1 MRLYNQSERSSHLIY
16 KNLFSIKQYQFPS
29 KNGLNLFKR
38 MTPNFATVCSTT
50 TAAKHIYPR
59 PEVMVGDD
67 RELRA
72 YRQVCGQRGRS
83 LTMTMAISPIKCFLG
98 SCWSNECCVG
108 FSVSF
113 WHGQGKKWIPVFAY
127 NRVPVHLDLAIP
139 PPPRPTH
146 TYTAYASPLD
156 IVEKALSCLKATPKI
171 YLSRAEIQRF
181 SGITGMRAKT

>member
-1 MRLYNQSERSSHLIY
+1 MPLYNQSERSSHLIY

-50 TAAKHIYPR
+50 TAAIHIYPR

-67 RELRA
+67 RELRV

-127 NRVPVHLDLAIP
+127 N
-139 PPPRPTH
+139 
-146 TYTAYASPLD
+146 TAYASPLD

-181 SGITGMRAKT
+181 SGITGMRTKT